1 MPDGSFL
8 QRFVKFSAYSD
19 MIDHLFAAFFKVVV
33 ACIGC
38 PGIVISLKNWGD
50 NYADTG
56 GESVIDSDAIMQF
69 SQELFPVVSDDRL
82 IPTGNNRAA
91 RQKKSLTISL
101 LSDGTANARA

>member
-38 PGIVISLKNWGD
+38 PGIVISLKN
-50 NYADTG
+50 
-56 GESVIDSDAIMQF
+56 
-69 SQELFPVVSDDRL
+69 
-82 IPTGNNRAA
+82 
-91 RQKKSLTISL
+91 
-101 LSDGTANARA
+101 